1 MSVPETSLT
10 LLLRDESAT
19 AALAAALAPR
29 VGPGVRLYLSG
40 ELGSGKTAF
49 TRALLRALGHAG
61 RVRSPSFTL
70 AEPYHLS
77 SFALY
82 HFDFYRFSDSNE
94 WREAGFEEW
103 LGDDT
108 AAVVEWPEM
117 AAGSLPAADLRLA
130 LAATDDPQQRQVRL
144 DAGTERGQSWLN
156 ALAGRVTRGELDGIC
171 CSAPSAPRC

>member
-1 MSVPETSLT
+1 M
-10 LLLRDESAT
+10 
-19 AALAAALAPR
+19 
-29 VGPGVRLYLSG
+29 
-40 ELGSGKTAF
+40 
-49 TRALLRALGHAG
+49 
-61 RVRSPSFTL
+61 RSPSFTL

-77 SFALY
+77 RFALY

-130 LAATDDPQQRQVRL
+130 LAATDDPQQRRVRL
-144 DAGTERGQSWLN
+144 DTDTARGQAWLS
-156 ALAGRVTRGELDGIC
+156 ALAGRVSRGELDGISC
-171 CSAPSAPRC
+171 LAPSAPPC